1 MSMLILA
8 FALACTGPYGPPG
21 ATGPTGPQGPTGD
34 PGRDGLRGQDGAEGE
49 TGPAGPSGAP
59 GSAWRWVD
67 AHGEDVTAGESLTVI
82 EGCSVAPAIWCVW
95 SVDAATG
102 NLRPLTASALLYEQ
116 AGCAGSPYLPAEA
129 MPGHAYSDGARRMVG
144 TAPMVSRS
152 FASERTAGGCV
163 ALTGTRKA
171 WTTHEALSV
180 AGFAGPL
187 SPHPW

>member
-21 ATGPTGPQGPTGD
+21 ATGPTGPQGPRGEA
-34 PGRDGLRGQDGAEGE
+34 GRDGLRGQDGADGE

-67 AHGEDVTAGESLTVI
+67 ALGGDVTAGEALTVI

-116 AGCAGSPYLPAEA
+116 AGCTGSPYLPAEA
-129 MPGHAYSDGARRMVG
+129 LPGHAYSDGARLEIINEGPTILKNAAKNCKPLEQALETWKDVSFNYTSTDTPDFVATP
-144 TAPMVSRS
+144 TAS
-152 FASERTAGGCV
+152 
-163 ALTGTRKA
+163 
-171 WTTHEALSV
+171 
-180 AGFAGPL
+180 
-187 SPHPW
+187 